1 MDKLQEVCFLAAVRP
16 LAVSLG
22 GEGVSIF
29 ARSFACGHRTSLDD
43 NVGAQSSTVDTLWV
57 GVRVA
62 MDGRLQG
69 DEVLLLWAYLLLGR
83 FSETPGRGADHEDN
97 VRPLVAR

>member
-1 MDKLQEVCFLAAVRP
+1 MSWPPSIPLPFRSVGRGSLFL
-16 LAVSLG
+16 
-22 GEGVSIF
+22 

-43 NVGAQSSTVDTLWV
+43 NVGARPSTVDTLWV

-69 DEVLLLWAYLLLGR
+69 DEVLLLWAHLLLGR